1 MLNIAWTI
9 IDLLLVFGG
18 NPFKKSVS
26 RFNRLYK
33 LHSPLLMDSWNRPR
47 WSIIFSDNRCWSNS
61 DQNSPGETKKKI
73 KYYLLRKQMLIKL
86 WSNSPAEAKKKS
98 VNIIW
103 VADGRRAVWKK
114 IRREIRKFLKMKCFT
129 SFSLSLFS

>member
-1 MLNIAWTI
+1 MQSESNKKELLSNENSYVLNITWTI

-47 WSIIFSDNRCWSNS
+47 WLIIFSDNRCWSNC
-61 DQNSPGETKKKI
+61 DQIVQP
-73 KYYLLRKQMLIKL
+73 R
-86 WSNSPAEAKKKS
+86 PKKS

-103 VADGRRAVWKK
+103 VAVGRRAVWKK
-114 IRREIRKFLKMKCFT
+114 NQRNKEIFKNEILYFLLPLTFFLELK
-129 SFSLSLFS
+129 